1 MRPLRRLSNGRVPL
15 EASDAL
21 IFATLAL
28 FAALSVIFHRRVGG
42 WQLLALEDVAAAA
55 ALVVVIAATR
65 RISGGFG
72 RFLARTATVS
82 LALAYLFGAVD
93 RLQLI
98 LHGHWLDGS
107 VLAFQDRLLSV
118 QPTLWLQR
126 LVHPWLTE
134 WMMFAYVVY
143 IPLYPLVCLA
153 IYRQRG
159 EGALEECLFALAL
172 ANVACDLGFI
182 LFPVAGP
189 TAYMGAAYTVPLKG
203 YLFTSLGEFVRTRLH
218 YVGGSLPS
226 PHAAAATVLWI
237 MTWKHQRRLFWPL
250 APVVLSL
257 YVATFYCRYHYATDA
272 VTGILTAAAVLM
284 LTPFVLRWWRRR
296 MTSPREGLQPSPRNG
311 SPPKVLPAR
320 VDAP

>member
-1 MRPLRRLSNGRVPL
+1 MLTLRRLSNGHVPL

-21 IFATLAL
+21 ILATLAF

-42 WQLLALEDVAAAA
+42 WQLLALEDVAAAV
-55 ALVVVIAATR
+55 ALIVAIAATR
-65 RISGGFG
+65 RISVGFG

-98 LHGHWLDGS
+98 LHRHWLDGS
-107 VLAFQDRLLSV
+107 VLAFQDRLLGM

-126 LVHPWLTE
+126 LAHPWLTE

-143 IPLYPLVCLA
+143 IPLYPLVCLT
-153 IYRQRG
+153 IYRRRG
-159 EGALEECLFALAL
+159 ERALEECLFALAL
-172 ANVACDLGFI
+172 ANVMCDLGFI

-189 TAYMGAAYTVPLKG
+189 TAYMGAAFTVPLRG
-203 YLFTSLGEFVRTRLH
+203 YVFTSFGEFVRTSLH

-237 MTWKHQRRLFWPL
+237 MTWKHQRRLFWLL
-250 APVVLSL
+250 APVVLTL
-257 YVATFYCRYHYATDA
+257 YVATFYCRYHYATDTVA
-272 VTGILTAAAVLM
+272 GILTAAAVL
-284 LTPFVLRWWRRR
+284 LVTPSVLRWWRAR
-296 MTSPREGLQPSPRNG
+296 MTSG
-311 SPPKVLPAR
+311 
-320 VDAP
+320 

>member
-1 MRPLRRLSNGRVPL
+1 LRSTLRSLRNGRWPL

-21 IFATLAL
+21 ILATLGL
-28 FAALSVIFHRRVGG
+28 FAALSVIFHRRVER
-42 WQLLALEDVAAAA
+42 WQLLALEDVAV
-55 ALVVVIAATR
+55 ALVLLVAVAATR

-72 RFLARTATVS
+72 RFLARTTTVS

-107 VLAFQDRLLSV
+107 VLAFENRLFGV

-134 WMMFAYVVY
+134 WMMLAYVVY

-153 IYRQRG
+153 IYRSRG
-159 EGALEECLFALAL
+159 ARALEECLFALAL

-189 TAYMGAAYTVPLKG
+189 TAYMGGAYTVPLDG
-203 YLFTSLGEFVRTRLH
+203 YLFTTLGEFVRARLH
-218 YVGGSLPS
+218 YAGGSLPS
-226 PHAAAATVLWI
+226 PHAAAATVLWV
-237 MTWKHQRRLFWPL
+237 MTWKHRRRLFWTL
-250 APVVLSL
+250 SPVVLTL

-272 VTGILTAAAVLM
+272 VTGILTAAAVLAVTPSLLRRWQAR
-284 LTPFVLRWWRRR
+284 LT
-296 MTSPREGLQPSPRNG
+296 S
-311 SPPKVLPAR
+311 A
-320 VDAP
+320 

>member
-1 MRPLRRLSNGRVPL
+1 VTSPPRRLRSNHLPL
-15 EASDAL
+15 EASDTL
-21 IFATLAL
+21 VLATLGA
-28 FAALSVIFHRRVGG
+28 FAGLSVLFHRRVDH
-42 WQLLALEDVAAAA
+42 WQLLAFEDVAV
-55 ALVVVIAATR
+55 ALVLLVAVAATR
-65 RISGGFG
+65 RLSAGFG

-98 LHGHWLDGS
+98 LHGQWLDGS
-107 VLAFQDRLLSV
+107 VLVFQDRLLGV
-118 QPTLWLQR
+118 QPTLWVQR
-126 LVHPWLTE
+126 LAHPWLTE

-153 IYRQRG
+153 IYRRRG
-159 EGALEECLFALAL
+159 ERALEECLLALAL
-172 ANVACDLGFI
+172 VNVTCDLGFI

-189 TAYMGAAYTVPLKG
+189 TAYMGSAYTVPLTG

-257 YVATFYCRYHYATDA
+257 YVATFYCRYHYASDA
-272 VTGILTAAAVLM
+272 VTGILTAAAVLV
-284 LTPFVLRWWRRR
+284 LTPPMLRWWRSR
-296 MTSPREGLQPSPRNG
+296 MTSG
-311 SPPKVLPAR
+311 
-320 VDAP
+320 